1 MGSIEAMTS
10 GGDKRYF
17 AEGKETIKV
26 AQGVSGA
33 VVDKGSITSF
43 VPYLR
48 QSVAV
53 GLLDLGIDSIIK
65 LHLYLRT
72 GELRFELRTHA
83 AQREGS
89 VGTHSLHSVQKG

>member
-1 MGSIEAMTS
+1 MSS

-17 AEGKETIKV
+17 NEGKEIIKV

-33 VVDKGSITSF
+33 VVDKGQVSSF

-48 QSVAV
+48 QSVAM
-53 GLLDLGIDSIIK
+53 GLLDLGIDSLVK
-65 LHLYLRT
+65 LHLFLRT

-89 VGTHSLHSVQKG
+89 VHGLYSYQKA